1 MGGGLQQT
9 VQAGRCE
16 RVPGPAVVRQTW
28 AFLSTDSGACG
39 TQRDSACGTSRS
51 SSPAPH
57 PASPEATR
65 DLNFEGFLR
74 NLSWEMHD
82 HALNRIEF

>member
-1 MGGGLQQT
+1 MWEEVSSRRSRL
-9 VQAGRCE
+9 AGCE
-16 RVPGPAVVRQTW
+16 RVPGPAVVREAW

-65 DLNFEGFLR
+65 DLNF
-74 NLSWEMHD
+74 
-82 HALNRIEF
+82 